1 MLQRRDKQ
9 RKQTLQNVIYSNIFG
24 RVVEAPPDPIYGNI
38 IAYNNDT
45 DPRKVNIGIGTYRDE
60 NTQPIVLDTVRKAEA
75 AIVADK
81 TLNKVWH

>member
-1 MLQRRDKQ
+1 MRGLTAKLGSGLTKR
-9 RKQTLQNVIYSNIFG
+9 LIYTNIFG
-24 RVVEAPPDPIYGNI
+24 RLVEAPPDPIYGNV